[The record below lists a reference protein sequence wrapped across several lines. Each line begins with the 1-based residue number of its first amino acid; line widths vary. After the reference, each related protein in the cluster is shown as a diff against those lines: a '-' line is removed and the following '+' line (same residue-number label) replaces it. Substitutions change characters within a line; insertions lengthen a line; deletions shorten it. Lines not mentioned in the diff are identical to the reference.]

1 MPLLV
6 IWNKNTILRIR
17 FVSVCLP
24 AIVEVRS
31 SWKTMSL
38 LDSLLDEMQ
47 SMKDGRF
54 ERKTEELRKVA
65 QKNGFKISIKN
76 LQNLKI
82 SF

>member
-1 MPLLV
+1 
-6 IWNKNTILRIR
+6 
-17 FVSVCLP
+17 
-24 AIVEVRS
+24 
-31 SWKTMSL
+31 MSL

-82 SF
+82 SFLRDHRFQ